1 MTRGSAA
8 IALALAILLLG
19 LAMPTV
25 PLRRAVFDY
34 IVVFDI
40 SQSMNVE
47 DYELDGARVSR
58 LDYARDAAR
67 QALHKLPCGSRIGWG
82 AFTGNRTLLL
92 LTPVE
97 VCANYNDLLAS
108 LAQIDGRMRWS
119 EASEIGKGIYWAI
132 EAARATEPAPDIV
145 FVSDGQEAPPLE
157 TADLPSVL
165 DKVKDHPI
173 RGWLVGAGGDDPS
186 PIPKVD
192 AEGNHHGFWR
202 ADEVLQSE
210 STVDGATPGLEH
222 FSSLREQHLQRLAQ
236 VLTLDYA
243 RLADL
248 ASLGDAMV
256 DSRFARRRQV
266 PTNLS
271 WLSAALALVLLT
283 VRLRPSFKGAP

>member
-1 MTRGSAA
+1 MTRGSVA

-19 LAMPTV
+19 LALPTV

-40 SQSMNVE
+40 SQSMNVQ
-47 DYELDGARVSR
+47 DYELDGTRVSR

-67 QALHKLPCGSRIGWG
+67 QALHKLPCGSRVGWG

-92 LTPVE
+92 LSPVE

-108 LAQIDGRMRWS
+108 LAQIDGGMRWM
-119 EASEIGKGIYWAI
+119 EASEIAKGVYWAI
-132 EAARATEPAPDIV
+132 EAARSTEPAPDIL
-145 FVSDGQEAPPLE
+145 FVSDGQEAPPQE
-157 TADLPSVL
+157 TIEWPSLL
-165 DKVKDHPI
+165 DKVQDHPI

-186 PIPKVD
+186 PIPKID
-192 AEGNHHGFWR
+192 ADGNHHGFWR

-210 STVDGATPGLEH
+210 STIDGATPGLEH
-222 FSSLREQHLQRLAQ
+222 FSALREQHLKRLAQ
-236 VLTLDYA
+236 YLKLDYT
-243 RLADL
+243 RLTDL

-266 PTNLS
+266 PTDLA

-283 VRLRPSFKGAP
+283 ARLRPSMRP